1 MDVFLI
7 TMFVFVALLAVGMPI
22 AISIG
27 MCTAFALMLADIPI
41 SFIAQIAFTSGESG
55 V

>member
-7 TMFVFVALLAVGMPI
+7 TMFFFVVLLAIGMPI

-27 MCTAFALMLADIPI
+27 MCTAFALLLSLIHI
-41 SFIAQIAFTSGESG
+41 
-55 V
+55 